1 MEPRTALVT
10 GSGRGIGL
18 AIAESLTAN
27 GYSVIGVDVAPDAS
41 AGTLRYDLSS
51 WDACHELI
59 AATPHVDVLVNNAA
73 VLIEKSPDE
82 ITEDDFQT
90 MLAVNL
96 RAPFILTRAY
106 TRTMKERG
114 RGRVIN
120 ISSVS
125 ARTGGFAA
133 TGVYAASKA
142 GLIALTKYFA
152 RLHAPD
158 GITVNA
164 VAPGAIDAPMAQ
176 AQVQRDPRLVDE
188 IPKLVP
194 ARRWGRPE
202 EVANIVAFL
211 AGDEAAFINGVTVDI
226 NGGWVMT

>member
-10 GSGRGIGL
+10 GSARGIGQ
-18 AIAESLTAN
+18 AIAERLTSL
-27 GYSVIGVDVAPDAS
+27 GYSVIGVDVASDAPP
-41 AGTLRYDLSS
+41 GTLRYDLSS
-51 WDACHELI
+51 WDACHELVTS
-59 AATPHVDVLVNNAA
+59 TPDIDVLVNNAA
-73 VLIEKSPDE
+73 VLIEKSPAD

-90 MLAVNL
+90 MLSLNL
-96 RAPFILTRAY
+96 RAPFLLTREYIRAMQQK
-106 TRTMKERG
+106 R

-120 ISSVS
+120 VSSVS

-152 RLHAPD
+152 RLYAPD

-176 AQVQRDPRLVDE
+176 AQLRREPRLVDE

-194 ARRWGRPE
+194 ARRWGRPD
-202 EVANIVAFL
+202 EVANLVAFL
-211 AGDEAAFINGVTVDI
+211 ASDEAAFINGVTVDI

>member
-18 AIAESLTAN
+18 AIAERLTAV
-27 GYSVIGVDVAPDAS
+27 GYSVIGVDVAPDS
-41 AGTLRYDLSS
+41 PAGTLRYDLSS
-51 WDACHELI
+51 WDACHELV
-59 AATPHVDVLVNNAA
+59 AAISDVDVLVNNAA
-73 VLIEKSPDE
+73 VLIEKTADD

-90 MLAVNL
+90 MIGVNL
-96 RAPFILTRAY
+96 RAPFVLTREYA
-106 TRTMKERG
+106 RSMAGKG

-158 GITVNA
+158 GVTVNA
-164 VAPGAIDAPMAQ
+164 IAPGAIDAPMAQ
-176 AQVQRDPRLVDE
+176 AQVERDPRLVDE

-194 ARRWGRPE
+194 AGRWGRPD
-202 EVANIVAFL
+202 EVANVVAFL
-211 AGDEAAFINGVTVDI
+211 AGDDAAFINGVTVDI

>member
-1 MEPRTALVT
+1 VDSRTALVT
-10 GSGRGIGL
+10 GSARGIGR
-18 AIAESLTAN
+18 AIADRLASA
-27 GYSVIGVDVAPDAS
+27 GYSVIGVDIAADAPPE
-41 AGTLRYDLSS
+41 TLRYDLTS
-51 WDACHELI
+51 WNACHELI
-59 AATPHVDVLVNNAA
+59 SAVPAIDVLVNNAA
-73 VLIEKSPDE
+73 VLIEKSPID
-82 ITEDDFQT
+82 ITETDFHT
-90 MLAVNL
+90 MLALNL
-96 RAPFILTRAY
+96 RAPFLLTRGYIPAMQ
-106 TRTMKERG
+106 RRH

-120 ISSVS
+120 VSSVS

-152 RLHAPD
+152 RLAAQD

-176 AQVQRDPRLVDE
+176 AQVQREPRLIDE

-194 ARRWGRPE
+194 ARRWGQPD
-202 EVANIVAFL
+202 EVANLVAFL
-211 AGDEAAFINGVTVDI
+211 ASDEAAFINGVTVDI